1 MNRNH
6 IWRPYR
12 VAGFPFRDAKALLKC
27 IYLSFSAPYGI
38 HQEYSLPVG
47 ACVCVCVP
55 FVGAQQSHTDPSI
68 DLRVIIGCI
77 APVGTQRL
85 QHRHQ
90 IGASLRLGMLAFR
103 YSVVSPT
110 YHLSV
115 AARQLT
121 LG

>member
-1 MNRNH
+1 M
-6 IWRPYR
+6 
-12 VAGFPFRDAKALLKC
+12 G
-27 IYLSFSAPYGI
+27 
-38 HQEYSLPVG
+38 
-47 ACVCVCVP
+47 VCVCVP

-68 DLRVIIGCI
+68 DPRGIIGCI

-110 YHLSV
+110 YPLSA

-121 LG
+121 LGCDLLDARVSIVHMLAFAHA